1 MDFLEPQICRRRCD
15 YPNDIENPLLEATS
29 STAEGEHEQET
40 SSKEDPLDNLLMLA
54 IFVALFL
61 EFTICNLPSSQGKE
75 VNLGGVIIPIVH
87 MIVIA
92 VGHFFLLLAIYYRF
106 MNADVR
112 DKAFFG
118 IFFKA
123 LIFIGLAM
131 EALSVIVATHRFG
144 K

>member
-1 MDFLEPQICRRRCD
+1 
-15 YPNDIENPLLEATS
+15 LLEATS

-40 SSKEDPLDNLLMLA
+40 SSKEDRFDKLLMLA

-61 EFTICNLPSSQGKE
+61 EFTICNLPSSQAKE
-75 VNLGGVIIPIVH
+75 VNFGGVIIPIVD

-92 VGHFFLLLAIYYRF
+92 VGHFFLLLVIYCRF
-106 MNADVR
+106 MHTDVR

-118 IFFKA
+118 IFFTA

-131 EALSVIVATHRFG
+131 EALILIVATQRFD